1 MSTPAEQNELKK
13 VVSGGPPIVPV
24 LPPPPMPPDVRD
36 AIVSL
41 GKTFLKMDLSS
52 SLESWQAEWERWRQS
67 ISVGQ

>member
-13 VVSGGPPIVPV
+13 ILAGGAPIVPV

-36 AIVSL
+36 ALVTL
-41 GKTFLKMDLSS
+41 GQRFLKVNLTP
-52 SLESWQAEWERWRQS
+52 SLESWQQDWERWRQS